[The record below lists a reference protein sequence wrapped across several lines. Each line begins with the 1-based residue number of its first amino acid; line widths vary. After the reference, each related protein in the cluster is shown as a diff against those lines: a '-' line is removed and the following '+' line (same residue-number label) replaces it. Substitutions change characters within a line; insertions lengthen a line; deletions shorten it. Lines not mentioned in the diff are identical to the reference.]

1 MLFCPEEKAQDEI
14 KRFPFGSQFY
24 PLLMIQRIKL
34 FVLKMISAYGNLR
47 LVCKGVVC
55 GAGCII
61 HGTPKVKKKRGSAIV
76 LGDGVKL
83 CSLSWINP
91 MVTSPCY
98 FATLSSA
105 AKIEVG
111 NHCGISGTLL
121 YAEKQISIGE
131 YTIIGAQ
138 TVIFDMLGHQYSKTT
153 GWSAASRDNTSMPI
167 FIGKRCYIGMRCTIL
182 PGARIGDD
190 CVIAA
195 GTIVSS
201 GVPDGHR
208 AWGNPMVCEPLPKAL
223 GGPGR
228 RKKDIV

>member
-1 MLFCPEEKAQDEI
+1 
-14 KRFPFGSQFY
+14 
-24 PLLMIQRIKL
+24 
-34 FVLKMISAYGNLR
+34 MISAYGKLR
-47 LVCKGVVC
+47 LAGKGVAC
-55 GAGCII
+55 GADCVI
-61 HGTPKVKKKRGSAIV
+61 HGVPMVKKKHGSSIV
-76 LGDGVKL
+76 IGDGVTL
-83 CSLSWINP
+83 CSLSRINP

-98 FATLSSA
+98 LATLSSA

-138 TVIFDMLGHQYSKTT
+138 TAIFDMLGHQYSKTT
-153 GWSAASRDNTSMPI
+153 GWTAASRDNTSVPI
-167 FIGKRCYIGMRCTIL
+167 LIGKRCYIGMRCTIL

-195 GTIVSS
+195 GTVVASA
-201 GVPDGHR
+201 VPDGHR

-228 RKKDIV
+228 KKKAIL